1 MMKKVLITGGT
12 GGIGSQLVQSF
23 RERGY
28 DVAFTYCRSRER
40 AFRLADKTGATAFC
54 CDFTKR
60 EDIDTFAQALLTQF
74 GEVDVF
80 IHNAALSHYGL
91 FQDTQRED
99 YDSLFSVNFD
109 SAYFLTKALM
119 LPMLRKQSG
128 SLIYITS
135 VWGQTGA
142 SCEVLYS
149 STKAALIGFTK
160 ALAKELAPS
169 GIKVNAIAPGIVDTA
184 MLERFS
190 AEEKKQMKEEI
201 PTGKFTSPS
210 EIAETALFLAECGNN
225 ITGQVIAVNG
235 GMYL

>member
-1 MMKKVLITGGT
+1 MKKVLITGGA
-12 GGIGSQLVQSF
+12 GGIGSQLVKIF
-23 RERGY
+23 REHGY
-28 DVAFTYCRSRER
+28 DVAFTYCHSREA
-40 AFRLADKTGATAFC
+40 AFRLADKTGATAFS
-54 CDFTKR
+54 CDLTKR
-60 EDIDTFAQALLTQF
+60 EDIDLFAQTLSAQF

-80 IHNAALSHYGL
+80 IHNAGLSHYGL

-109 SAYFLTKALM
+109 SAFFLTKELIR
-119 LPMLRKQSG
+119 PMLRKQSG

-184 MLERFS
+184 MLEHFS
-190 AEEKKQMKEEI
+190 VEEKEQMKEEI
-201 PTGKFTSPS
+201 PAGKFTSPL
-210 EIAETALFLAECGNN
+210 EIAETAVFLAECGNN